1 MGLVVDASV
10 LVEILL
16 RTPTGRATAPR
27 LRTESTAAPDI
38 IDAEVAQALR
48 RARRRGALD
57 DRALDAA
64 LDALLDLPVP
74 RFPTRLLVRG
84 TRRWW
89 GNVTAYD
96 ALYLGVAVARGSRV
110 LTCDGPLARA
120 PGTGVPVENVR
131 VV

>member
-10 LVEILL
+10 VVEILL

-27 LRTESTAAPDI
+27 LRVEATAAPDI
-38 IDAEVAQALR
+38 LDAEVAQALR

-57 DRALDAA
+57 DRGLDGALD
-64 LDALLDLPVP
+64 LLLDLPVQRLP
-74 RFPTRLLVRG
+74 SRLLVRG

-89 GNVTAYD
+89 ANVTAYD
-96 ALYLGVAVARGSRV
+96 ALYLGVAVARDCRV

-120 PGTGVPVENVR
+120 PGIGVPVENVR
-131 VV
+131 VA

>member
-27 LRTESTAAPDI
+27 LRTEPAAAPDI

-48 RARRRGALD
+48 RAHRRGALD
-57 DRALDAA
+57 GAQLGGALDQL
-64 LDALLDLPVP
+64 LDAPIQRL
-74 RFPTRLLVRG
+74 PTRLLVRG

-89 GNVTAYD
+89 ANVTAYD
-96 ALYLGVAVARGSRV
+96 ALYLGVAAAQRSRV
-110 LTCDGPLARA
+110 LTCDGPLARV
-120 PGTGVPVENVR
+120 PGLDVPVENVR
-131 VV
+131 VT